1 MTVATAESGAMESRD
16 DGPPLGGRLNS
27 EAWQNRRHGGDRL
40 KSDSFGATLSAVLGA
55 VLGALGGAIAVFVMQ
70 QAGVGFPP
78 MAVPFAT
85 SIVLVM
91 SMPDA
96 EPAQPRALIGG
107 HLLAALIGLIVAK
120 TIGPTPLAG
129 AIAVGL
135 AMIAMHLT
143 GTMHPPAGID
153 PLVVVTYNMSWTFV
167 LAPVLIGAVALTLFA
182 LFWHNVMR
190 RSAWPLR
197 WWRRAAATR
206 ASRDEA
212 LDSFVV
218 ELDL

>member
-1 MTVATAESGAMESRD
+1 MEPRD
-16 DGPPLGGRLNS
+16 DSPPFGGRLKN
-27 EAWQNRRHGGDRL
+27 EARQNQRHGGDRL
-40 KSDSFGATLSAVLGA
+40 KSEGFGATLSAVLGA
-55 VLGALGGAIAVFVMQ
+55 LGGAVAVFVMQ

-78 MAVPFAT
+78 IAVPFAT
-85 SIVLVM
+85 SIVLVTG
-91 SMPDA
+91 MPDA
-96 EPAQPRALIGG
+96 EPAQPPRALVGG
-107 HLLAALIGLIVAK
+107 HLLAALIGLIAVK

-135 AMIAMHLT
+135 AMITMHWT

-182 LFWHNVMR
+182 LFWHNVIR

-206 ASRDEA
+206 APRDEA
-212 LDSFVV
+212 LDSSVV